1 MRWIIPALCFFGG
14 AMFGMLTMAL
24 MVASSRAERNE
35 EVMTDAGGSRKQDSE
50 SGDQHVEAERT
61 YHSLSSPGVSY
72 PSEECK
78 GKEGA

>member
-1 MRWIIPALCFFGG
+1 MRWIIPMLCFFGG

-24 MVASSRAERNE
+24 MVASSREERNE
-35 EVMTDAGGSRKQDSE
+35 EVMTDAGGSGKQDCE
-50 SGDQHVEAERT
+50 PGDQHVEAERT
-61 YHSLSSPGVSY
+61 YHSLSGPGLSE

>member
-1 MRWIIPALCFFGG
+1 MRWIIPMLCFFGG

-24 MVASSRAERNE
+24 MVASSRTERNE
-35 EVMTDAGGSRKQDSE
+35 EVMMDAGGSRKQDSE

-61 YHSLSSPGVSY
+61 YYSLSSPGLSE
-72 PSEECK
+72 PSEERK